1 MHRLIVIVL
10 VALFSTPVFAAGT
23 PPTEEEK
30 TLYAVGLIVSRQL
43 SEFNLTPDELKVV
56 QQGIYDGVNGTKAEA
71 EIGAYKEKVQEL
83 ARVRTKQQVDKM
95 VPLYKEFLKKAAMET
110 GAVKTGSGL
119 IYIPLNEGSGNCP
132 GPRDTV
138 KVNYIGTL
146 PDGKEFDSSHKRGMT
161 AEFRLDGVIACWKEG
176 LQKIKPGGK
185 AKLVCPANL
194 AYGETGVSNVIP
206 PSCPLAFEV
215 ELLEVTSHN

>member
-1 MHRLIVIVL
+1 MHRLIVIGL
-10 VALFSTPVFAAGT
+10 ITLLATPVFGVDT

-43 SEFNLTPDELKVV
+43 LEFNLSPAELKVV
-56 QQGIYDGVNGTKAEA
+56 QQGIFDGINGAKAES
-71 EIGAYKEKVQEL
+71 EIDAYKEKVQEL
-83 ARVRTKQQVDKM
+83 SRARIKQQVEKRA
-95 VPLYKEFLKKAAMET
+95 PLYKEFLKKAAMEN

-138 KVNYIGTL
+138 KVNYLGKL
-146 PDGKEFDSSHKRGMT
+146 PDGIEFDSTHRRGMT

-206 PSCPLAFEV
+206 PSCPLIFEV
-215 ELLEVTSHN
+215 ELLEVKANK